1 MNSGRSNTPLQV
13 LGFPIRTST
22 DRQLVGTSPWLFAAS
37 HVLHRQQTPRHSPL
51 ALHNLNISHKDA
63 RARNKIL
70 KGRVGHIATLGSQD
84 RSPAF
89 PHNGIENAD
98 GDCSLSSTSA
108 STRCPYTRRS
118 SFGYETSGY
127 GLLRKEVIQPHLPVR
142 LPCYDF
148 TPITDPTFGS
158 FLPCGLDH

>member
-63 RARNKIL
+63 RARNEIL
-70 KGRVGHIATLGSQD
+70 KERPIAHPIKGALYEGKTEPKRFGR
-84 RSPAF
+84 
-89 PHNGIENAD
+89 
-98 GDCSLSSTSA
+98 SLT
-108 STRCPYTRRS
+108 T
-118 SFGYETSGY
+118 E
-127 GLLRKEVIQPHLPVR
+127 
-142 LPCYDF
+142 
-148 TPITDPTFGS
+148 
-158 FLPCGLDH
+158 